1 MKLNKFIYEKLEKKQ
16 IRFLENET
24 ITEDNIEDWICEW
37 YMSTFKEINC
47 GKDGKPRMPP
57 TWLAGPRWYD
67 RRRKIIKE
75 AEKQEVMDSVAEQ
88 RAMTKERDD

>member
-1 MKLNKFIYEKLEKKQ
+1 MKLNKFIFKK
-16 IRFLENET
+16 FTEPMET
-24 ITEDNIEDWICEW
+24 RRALTEEQIEDWICEW
-37 YMSTFKEINC
+37 YMSTFQEINC

-67 RRRKIIKE
+67 RRRKIIEE
-75 AEKQEVMDSVAEQ
+75 AEKQEVMDSMTKQ

>member
-1 MKLNKFIYEKLEKKQ
+1 MKLNKFLWKKLTTPQ
-16 IRFLENET
+16 ENSRVL
-24 ITEDNIEDWICEW
+24 TEERIEDWICEW
-37 YMSTFKEINC
+37 YMETFKEINN

-67 RRRKIIKE
+67 RRRKIIAE
-75 AEKQEVMDSVAEQ
+75 AEKQEVMDTMAKQ

>member
-1 MKLNKFIYEKLEKKQ
+1 MKLNKYIFKK
-16 IRFLENET
+16 ISELDYLVDNTIPSEET
-24 ITEDNIEDWICEW
+24 IEDWICEW
-37 YMSTFKEINC
+37 YMDTFKEINN

-67 RRRKIIKE
+67 RRRKIIAE
-75 AEKQEVMDSVAEQ
+75 AEKQEVLDSVAEQ

>member
-1 MKLNKFIYEKLEKKQ
+1 MKLNKFIFKK
-16 IRFLENET
+16 FTEPMET
-24 ITEDNIEDWICEW
+24 RRALTEEQIEDWICEW
-37 YMSTFKEINC
+37 YMETFKEINN

-67 RRRKIIKE
+67 RRRKIIAE
-75 AEKQEVMDSVAEQ
+75 AEKQEVLDSVAEQ

>member
-1 MKLNKFIYEKLEKKQ
+1 MKLNKFIYEKLEEKQ

-24 ITEDNIEDWICEW
+24 ISEDDIENWICEW
-37 YMSTFKEINC
+37 YMESFKEINC

-67 RRRKIIKE
+67 RRRRKIAEAKE
-75 AEKQEVMDSVAEQ
+75 EEDAQKLS
-88 RAMTKERDD
+88 KEI